1 MTDIAATAHRAV
13 ADKKAHGAH
22 GAQKGQRAGAAAEGA
37 AGLGEFAALMDSVT
51 GSSEDKDVLTGA
63 IGKTAETATE
73 TVDVATL
80 PGAEMLIDP
89 ALQAQMAAAPP
100 TELPPTAVDL
110 LTKGRGKTAEA
121 IKLTGKAAAETAEMP
136 TDAAATDKAT
146 TAKSETAVATPDG
159 VTTATTTSQ
168 TAQAAVPQEVAS
180 GPERKGRKDEARAAA
195 KTDQPVDAVKAEK
208 VAVAASAE
216 TSAST
221 TGQTA
226 AATAQGASATPA
238 ATDRPAPA
246 AAPLAQQ
253 QAAMQADQG
262 QSGQDGAARDDGQ
275 SGNRRG
281 GSARS
286 AAGASAATPST
297 ATATAATTDGS
308 NALRD
313 IMQSLPPFIQ
323 AQLGSNDVSAMAN
336 AAGTSAA
343 TPSTGQLLGDKVID
357 MGVSGQWIDR
367 MAREIAEL
375 ADGTGHSRFQLN
387 PPNLGRIQVDLWQG
401 DDATNLRITTET
413 DEAARRLR
421 EGQGALEANA
431 RMASLSL
438 GTVSV
443 EKSSESFDQR
453 RDQNGQQNQRQFMD
467 FGGQPQQQAGGQ
479 AQSQSEMGQ
488 GGLNRGRSQAVIA
501 NDQQAEAM
509 PVASRGGNSDRSVR
523 FA

>member
-22 GAQKGQRAGAAAEGA
+22 GAQKGHRAGAAAEGA

-51 GSSEDKDVLTGA
+51 GGSEEKGVLTGA
-63 IGKTAETATE
+63 IGKTADGATE

-80 PGAEMLIDP
+80 PGAEVLIDP
-89 ALQAQMAAAPP
+89 ALQAQMANVPP

-110 LTKGRGKTAEA
+110 LTKGRGKSPDAIKLAGKAPAETAEA
-121 IKLTGKAAAETAEMP
+121 PIDAAATGKAA
-136 TDAAATDKAT
+136 
-146 TAKSETAVATPDG
+146 TAKPEAAVAPQEA
-159 VTTATTTSQ
+159 VTTATSQ
-168 TAQAAVPQEVAS
+168 TAQAAVPQEVAT
-180 GPERKGRKDEARAAA
+180 GPERKVRKDDARVAA
-195 KTDQPVDAVKAEK
+195 KTDQPADVVKPEK
-208 VAVAASAE
+208 GVVTVSAE
-216 TSAST
+216 TPT
-221 TGQTA
+221 TA
-226 AATAQGASATPA
+226 AGQAAVATAQSASATSA
-238 ATDRPAPA
+238 ASERPAPA

-253 QAAMQADQG
+253 QAAVQADQG
-262 QSGQDGAARDDGQ
+262 QSNQDGAARDDGQ
-275 SGNRRG
+275 SGNKRG
-281 GSARS
+281 ASARS
-286 AAGASAATPST
+286 VVGASAATPST
-297 ATATAATTDGS
+297 TATASADSS

-323 AQLGSNDVSAMAN
+323 AQLGSSDVSAVAN
-336 AAGTSAA
+336 AAGASTA

-367 MAREIAEL
+367 MAREISDL

-509 PVASRGGNSDRSVR
+509 PVASRGGSSDRNVR